1 MLQLILA
8 MTLAQVV
15 PPGGGALAPPAS
27 FDQECWVQPL
37 QLSVSELAMTG
48 QIADEYVANH
58 CSRWIKGNFPRFPG
72 RATSVAQTRIARF
85 QLFGEKLAFGFD
97 VVVVPGA
104 LGQNDTIYT
113 APVLDLPDSWDRVID
128 KATYPALAI
137 AGTAIITTIIV
148 KALKN

>member
-1 MLQLILA
+1 MLHLLLAVTFAQL
-8 MTLAQVV
+8 
-15 PPGGGALAPPAS
+15 PPTGGAFTTPAS
-27 FDQECWVQPL
+27 SGGDCWVQPL

-48 QIADEYVANH
+48 QIANEYVANH
-58 CSRWIKGNFPRFPG
+58 CSRWVKGNFPRFPG

-85 QLFGEKLAFGFD
+85 KLFGEKLAFGFD

-104 LGQNDTIYT
+104 LGHNDTIYT
-113 APVLDLPDSWDRVID
+113 APVLDLPDSWEQVID

-148 KALKN
+148 KALKH